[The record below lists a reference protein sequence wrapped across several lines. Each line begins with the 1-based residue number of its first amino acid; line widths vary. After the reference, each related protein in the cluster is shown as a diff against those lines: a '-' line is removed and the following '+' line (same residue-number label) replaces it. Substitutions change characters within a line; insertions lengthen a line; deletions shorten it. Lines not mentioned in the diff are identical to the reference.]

1 MIRAAY
7 GKPGEGMTYEPVDLY
22 AAAAPR
28 ALRLL
33 CLLVPTRSGET
44 RSLPVHTL
52 RPMPPRICSA
62 DSRHTHGQ
70 NRWCLD
76 SPGLGMGGDTGLY
89 LRETRA
95 TRPTAEVLER
105 CARHR
110 QAHALRAD
118 SRTVR
123 SGGVGR
129 KRLQVRIAA
138 PTWDEIGR
146 ELTVGGELYGH
157 VTYRRDV
164 PLFIPLDGSEPTKHR
179 TLVELRRYVADRYQA
194 QHEAEQVQGRAPG
207 LSEHASPFGQ
217 TEARAE
223 RTLDP
228 ARTETAS
235 ARECGRAFP
244 SRAPEPSAARV
255 G

>member
-7 GKPGEGMTYEPVDLY
+7 GKPAQGMTYEQLPAP
-22 AAAAPR
+22 AAHR

-33 CLLVPTRSGET
+33 CLLVPTRNGET

-52 RPMPPRICSA
+52 RPLPPRVCGA
-62 DSRHTHGQ
+62 DSHIT
-70 NRWCLD
+70 NRPRRWNLEA
-76 SPGLGMGGDTGLY
+76 PAFGMEGGAGLY
-89 LRETRA
+89 LRETHA

-105 CARHR
+105 FVRLG
-110 QAHALRAD
+110 QANALRPD

-123 SGGVGR
+123 TGGV
-129 KRLQVRIAA
+129 KPTA
-138 PTWDEIGR
+138 P
-146 ELTVGGELYGH
+146 
-157 VTYRRDV
+157 
-164 PLFIPLDGSEPTKHR
+164 
-179 TLVELRRYVADRYQA
+179 A
-194 QHEAEQVQGRAPG
+194 EAEQVQGRAPG
-207 LSEHASPFGQ
+207 SSDHASPIRR

-235 ARECGRAFP
+235 ARECGAASP
-244 SRAPEPSAARV
+244 PRAPEPSAARV